1 MRNCT
6 VTFQEI
12 AREIG
17 RIDALRE
24 AVMSKAFVEL
34 ESQHAALA
42 LMLLHTVGDRQKA
55 VRWMYLHQR
64 IFGGRTA
71 YDVLADG
78 DEDAVW
84 EAVSGMGRIHATDIE
99 EHARLAY

>member
-24 AVMSKAFVEL
+24 TVMSKAFVEL
-34 ESQHAALA
+34 ETRHAPLA

-55 VRWMYLHQR
+55 VRWMYVHQR
-64 IFGGRTA
+64 IFDGRTA

-78 DEDAVW
+78 DEDSVW
-84 EAVSGMGRIHATDIE
+84 EAISRMGRVHATDMPDDVRI
-99 EHARLAY
+99 AY